1 MCAIRE
7 RDETVTRPVQEI
19 VEDLH
24 WAGRSKAPPQIEQA
38 KLIDLAKACLNEL
51 DLKDE
56 GAYIE
61 RAIHLQGVAK
71 ILRAIMTDLD
81 LDKAHRW
88 SVGYAYHPG
97 TLNKAYVSIDS
108 PTLSELKQVRYKLSM
123 AGYTLKE
130 HSSDSIMKRELWYL
144 ENDVILQAWFY
155 AANSTCKYIKVGEKI
170 EDVMEL
176 QCEDGTPSE

>member
-1 MCAIRE
+1 MR
-7 RDETVTRPVQEI
+7 TVQEI

-24 WAGRSKAPPQIEQA
+24 WDIHTDNITEAPPIEQD
-38 KLIDLAKACLNEL
+38 KLIDLVKACLSEL
-51 DLKDE
+51 KLEDE
-56 GAYIE
+56 VNIID
-61 RAIHLQGVAK
+61 RAIMLQGTAK

-81 LDKAHRW
+81 LAERKW
-88 SVGYAYHPG
+88 SVGYAYHTG
-97 TLNKAYVSIDS
+97 TLNRAYVSIDS

-155 AANSTCKYIKVGEKI
+155 SPNATCKYIKVGEKI

-176 QCEDGTPSE
+176 QCEDGTPSD